1 MHDRMVGGY
10 EGGWVATTITNLR
23 WDDKSSPLTY
33 LKDESVSSFY
43 IHSYHS
49 DYCSNNFV
57 SC

>member
-1 MHDRMVGGY
+1 MVGGY